1 MKNFLLHLSLKK
13 VFFIII
19 LFHFSN
25 LYSQSGNC
33 DVNTPYYLVDL
44 SSSIDSVWISP
55 LVVRDGNCC
64 GTTNPDRCVE
74 FYITMNPG
82 TIAIRFSINSGAI
95 PPGSMFYQVNCGPQI
110 PVGDAVCLPPPGP
123 YTLTFCKPGGNENT
137 YKIEAIP
144 APYTDFFYADVD
156 GYCSIMLNV
165 VGLDPATVQWTDI
178 SYGGLYDSYLSCTNC
193 LTPIVNFLPDHPPY
207 VDYEVCGE
215 VLAEEC
221 SVSLIFCDTV
231 RVYFYDQL
239 NVSLSEDT
247 TYICEGESNISLIPT
262 VSGGLP
268 PYQFFWY
275 YDGNIVSNDSIFYA
289 FDSGTYILE
298 VRDSTYPSCFPF
310 LDTIL
315 VEFAPLP
322 NITAT
327 ANPSE
332 ICLGESSHLMVSSDI
347 PGTTFSWSNGLG
359 TNPNVTVSPTT
370 TTTYSVTGTTIEG
383 CTGTAEVTVTVHPLP
398 NITASAT
405 PSEICL
411 GESSELTVSSDIP
424 GTTFSWSNGLGT
436 NPNVTV
442 SPTATTTYSVT
453 GTTPEGCTGTA
464 TVTVTV
470 HPLPTITASATPSD
484 ICLNENSDLMV
495 SSDISGTTFS
505 WSNGLGTNSNVT
517 VSPTTTTTYSVTGI
531 TPEGCTST
539 AEITVTVHPLPNI
552 TVTATPTEICLN
564 ESSELSV
571 SSDIP
576 GTTFSW
582 SNGLGA
588 NPNVTVS
595 PTTTT
600 TYSVTGTTIEG
611 CTGTAEVTV
620 TVHPLPTITASATP
634 TEICLG
640 ENSELTVSSDVPGTT
655 FSWSNDLGTNPNVT
669 VSPTTTTTYSV
680 TGTTPEGCTGT
691 AEVTVTVHPLPEL
704 TATATPAEICLSESS
719 DLTVSSDITGTTF
732 NWSNGLGTS
741 PSVTVSPT
749 TTTTYSVTGTT
760 LEGCSGTA
768 EVTVTVHPLPN
779 INFSVNPAHCGQSDG
794 SISLNINGAVPPYTY
809 NWSNGYTDA
818 NLNNILA
825 GNYIV
830 TVTDAIGCTSSATI
844 YVEDLPGPTA
854 NFTFKPQMTTIENP
868 LIYFQNYSTGATSY
882 YWTFGDDNSS
892 EEFAPNHV
900 YSEPGNYHVVLYA
913 IDDYNCIDTVGAQ
926 VIIKDISTFYIPN
939 AIMPHRG
946 NINSIFNVF
955 GVNIDPDNFEMRIFN
970 RWGNQIFYTTNPN
983 IGWDGTYNGE
993 YVQEGSYSYIFNF
1006 ITETDGIKHTVIG
1019 KVLVLY

>member
-327 ANPSE
+327 ADPSE

-347 PGTTFSWSNGLG
+347 PGTTFN
-359 TNPNVTVSPTT
+359 
-370 TTTYSVTGTTIEG
+370 
-383 CTGTAEVTVTVHPLP
+383 
-398 NITASAT
+398 
-405 PSEICL
+405 
-411 GESSELTVSSDIP
+411 
-424 GTTFSWSNGLGT
+424 
-436 NPNVTV
+436 
-442 SPTATTTYSVT
+442 
-453 GTTPEGCTGTA
+453 
-464 TVTVTV
+464 
-470 HPLPTITASATPSD
+470 
-484 ICLNENSDLMV
+484 
-495 SSDISGTTFS
+495 
-505 WSNGLGTNSNVT
+505 WSNGLGTNSNLT
-517 VSPTTTTTYSVTGI
+517 VSPTTTATYSVTGI

-576 GTTFSW
+576 GTTFNW
-582 SNGLGA
+582 SNGLGT
-588 NPNVTVS
+588 NPSVTVI

-669 VSPTTTTTYSV
+669 VSPTTRQ
-680 TGTTPEGCTGT
+680 
-691 AEVTVTVHPLPEL
+691 HIQL
-704 TATATPAEICLSESS
+704 
-719 DLTVSSDITGTTF
+719 
-732 NWSNGLGTS
+732 
-741 PSVTVSPT
+741 
-749 TTTTYSVTGTT
+749 
-760 LEGCSGTA
+760 LER
-768 EVTVTVHPLPN
+768 H
-779 INFSVNPAHCGQSDG
+779 Q
-794 SISLNINGAVPPYTY
+794 
-809 NWSNGYTDA
+809 
-818 NLNNILA
+818 
-825 GNYIV
+825 
-830 TVTDAIGCTSSATI
+830 
-844 YVEDLPGPTA
+844 
-854 NFTFKPQMTTIENP
+854 K
-868 LIYFQNYSTGATSY
+868 
-882 YWTFGDDNSS
+882 
-892 EEFAPNHV
+892 
-900 YSEPGNYHVVLYA
+900 VVL
-913 IDDYNCIDTVGAQ
+913 
-926 VIIKDISTFYIPN
+926 
-939 AIMPHRG
+939 
-946 NINSIFNVF
+946 
-955 GVNIDPDNFEMRIFN
+955 
-970 RWGNQIFYTTNPN
+970 
-983 IGWDGTYNGE
+983 
-993 YVQEGSYSYIFNF
+993 VQQ
-1006 ITETDGIKHTVIG
+1006 K
-1019 KVLVLY
+1019 LQ

>member
-370 TTTYSVTGTTIEG
+370 TTTYSVTGTT
-383 CTGTAEVTVTVHPLP
+383 
-398 NITASAT
+398 
-405 PSEICL
+405 
-411 GESSELTVSSDIP
+411 
-424 GTTFSWSNGLGT
+424 
-436 NPNVTV
+436 
-442 SPTATTTYSVT
+442 
-453 GTTPEGCTGTA
+453 PEGCTGT
-464 TVTVTV
+464 T
-470 HPLPTITASATPSD
+470 
-484 ICLNENSDLMV
+484 
-495 SSDISGTTFS
+495 
-505 WSNGLGTNSNVT
+505 
-517 VSPTTTTTYSVTGI
+517 
-531 TPEGCTST
+531 
-539 AEITVTVHPLPNI
+539 
-552 TVTATPTEICLN
+552 
-564 ESSELSV
+564 
-571 SSDIP
+571 
-576 GTTFSW
+576 
-582 SNGLGA
+582 
-588 NPNVTVS
+588 
-595 PTTTT
+595 
-600 TYSVTGTTIEG
+600 
-611 CTGTAEVTV
+611 
-620 TVHPLPTITASATP
+620 
-634 TEICLG
+634 
-640 ENSELTVSSDVPGTT
+640 
-655 FSWSNDLGTNPNVT
+655 
-669 VSPTTTTTYSV
+669 
-680 TGTTPEGCTGT
+680 
-691 AEVTVTVHPLPEL
+691 
-704 TATATPAEICLSESS
+704 
-719 DLTVSSDITGTTF
+719 
-732 NWSNGLGTS
+732 
-741 PSVTVSPT
+741 
-749 TTTTYSVTGTT
+749 
-760 LEGCSGTA
+760 